1 MKAVVQRVAHARV
14 EVSGETIGAIE
25 RGLLVYLGVAEGD
38 TLRDLDFVSDK
49 VSGLRIFEDDAG
61 KMNLSVDQ
69 IGGGILVV
77 SQFTLLGDTKKGRR
91 PSFGAAMAPGPA
103 EQMYEAFNDSLRKRG
118 LPVAT
123 GRFRADMKVSSLNDG
138 PVTLLID
145 SRESESPRSP
155 GATPSS
161 DRGS

>member
-1 MKAVVQRVAHARV
+1 MKAVIQRVAHARV
-14 EVSGETIGAIE
+14 DVSGETIGAIE

-38 TLRDLDFVSDK
+38 GPRDLEAVADK
-49 VSGLRIFEDDAG
+49 VAGLRIFEDEAG

-69 IGGGILVV
+69 IGGAVLVV
-77 SQFTLLGDTKKGRR
+77 SQFTLLADTRKGRR

-103 EQMYEAFNDSLRKRG
+103 EQMYEAFADSLRKRG

-123 GRFRADMKVSSLNDG
+123 GKFRADMKVSSLNDG

-145 SRESESPRSP
+145 SRESDPPRSP
-155 GATPSS
+155 GAAEGST
-161 DRGS
+161 RGS